1 MWVTRLGLWGGNW
14 ATLGEKLSRIWVQDF
29 MSLLSPSY
37 PGNPPLLSLSS
48 DPAFDQ
54 TSVVWRSV
62 AALLPIFAAN
72 STILPTFRQQSIDV
86 RQGGSL
92 LPCPHYHQN
101 YILTF

>member
-1 MWVTRLGLWGGNW
+1 MGYKVR
-14 ATLGEKLSRIWVQDF
+14 TLGWELGHSWEKLSRIWAQDF

-54 TSVVWRSV
+54 TSVVCWSV
-62 AALLPIFAAN
+62 AAMLPIFAGN

-86 RQGGSL
+86 RQGGF
-92 LPCPHYHQN
+92 CPV
-101 YILTF
+101 IVIIIRIIF